1 MALNWTMLDAHRAPV
16 PLPDEMFIRTVE
28 SGPEITLV
36 IPGTPERKLKE
47 PGRLW
52 LTDKRV
58 RLLYTACCSALMY
71 GCALVDFRVNA
82 IRRHKRKAIFRLALY
97 PAPIDSDHE
106 IRAAL
111 FWRNLSR
118 P

>member
-58 RLLYTACCSALMY
+58 SLPVYWLL
-71 GCALVDFRVNA
+71 
-82 IRRHKRKAIFRLALY
+82 
-97 PAPIDSDHE
+97 
-106 IRAAL
+106 
-111 FWRNLSR
+111 
-118 P
+118 